1 MKEAEVEK
9 LRTKLDTQ
17 TSRSMHLKREI
28 TELQKEILANIKAQ
42 KEISE
47 LREKEHAFFEETKPK
62 IEIGL
67 EGVKKA
73 LKVLREYYSQ
83 DDKGNSAGGASSG
96 VMSMLEVIESDFA
109 KGLAGMVAQEESSQA
124 EYEKQTRDNTEA
136 KALKDQGV
144 IFKTKEMKALD
155 KSTAESSTDLD
166 GVQSELDAVNEYFAK
181 IQEECVAK
189 PDTYEERRKRQEQM
203 MKGLKDAQDILEAR
217 AAFVQGTRHMRG
229 TRLLHSTD

>member
-83 DDKGNSAGGASSG
+83 DDKGNSAGGAC
-96 VMSMLEVIESDFA
+96 
-109 KGLAGMVAQEESSQA
+109 
-124 EYEKQTRDNTEA
+124 
-136 KALKDQGV
+136 KALREIRFNDFQH
-144 IFKTKEMKALD
+144 TH
-155 KSTAESSTDLD
+155 
-166 GVQSELDAVNEYFAK
+166 DA
-181 IQEECVAK
+181 
-189 PDTYEERRKRQEQM
+189 
-203 MKGLKDAQDILEAR
+203 
-217 AAFVQGTRHMRG
+217 AAGT
-229 TRLLHSTD
+229 S